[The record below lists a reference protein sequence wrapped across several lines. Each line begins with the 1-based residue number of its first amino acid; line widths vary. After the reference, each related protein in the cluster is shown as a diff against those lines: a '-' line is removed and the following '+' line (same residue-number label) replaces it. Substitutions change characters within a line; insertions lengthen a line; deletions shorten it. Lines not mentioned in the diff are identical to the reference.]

1 MPANLQL
8 LREAGEG
15 DAMRLRFFALLF
27 LATAIAV
34 PHAISAQSTGSP
46 QGTASK
52 ISPAS
57 SSGASIEGT
66 VFDPDGRVVA
76 GAKVNLLDSM
86 VAVAETTTDAQGK
99 YRFDGLRGGTFA
111 VVANSPGFSEQS
123 AEIDVRGAETHTTD
137 LHLKLSA
144 GQEKVVV
151 SASLAGALA
160 PQLGSSLTVVSRQ
173 DIENQG
179 AQSVYEA
186 LRYVPGVALA
196 QSGERG
202 AVASAFIRGGDS
214 DYNLVMIDGIPLNDF
229 GGGFNLSPLPVDGAE
244 SLEVTRGPQS
254 ALYGENAVA
263 GVIDVISD
271 PGEGA
276 PYFTLLSEGGSNE
289 TLRVATSG
297 AGSEGGFNWSYDL
310 SRFSD
315 RGPVI
320 DDNYRNQTSL
330 ITLGYSRSP
339 RRSIEVHF
347 FGDNGADASPG
358 PYGSDP
364 DELFPGI
371 AASASSLRQ
380 NLFGYQVNYTEQ
392 LSSRFRQVTT
402 ISASTDNYVSYA
414 SFGDENTYNLRLVA
428 NTQSEITFSPRDVF
442 FAGFEFDHEQFQDTY
457 NDDAGGNPFN
467 LPRDT
472 YAFFAEDRWNP
483 GSRWFVTAGLRVDNI
498 RTAALPLDPIIAATS
513 ITQVDP
519 RLSVAYL
526 AREPR
531 DGFFGVTRFHGS
543 YGTGISPPNGF
554 ELNGTNPRL
563 LPERNTS
570 FDAGVE
576 QRLMDGKA
584 VLDVTY
590 FYNRFKDQITYVGGT
605 TLSTYTYAN
614 LANSDAQGVESS
626 LRLQPTRSI
635 AMTLDYTWLNS
646 AILALND
653 ATEPLAPFVVGE
665 PLIRRPR
672 NLAGYDVSWRH
683 RRLLL
688 DSNAVI
694 HGADLDV
701 EPNYGSYACELDLPC
716 LFENKRYV
724 DVNAGF
730 SYHLP
735 RGVQIYGRLN
745 NLLDQ
750 KYEEA
755 FGYPALRLNFLTG
768 IKFSFPAEHGH
779 ESP

>member
-1 MPANLQL
+1 
-8 LREAGEG
+8 
-15 DAMRLRFFALLF
+15 MRLRIFLPLF
-27 LATAIAV
+27 LAATFFL
-34 PHAISAQSTGSP
+34 PHALFAQAT
-46 QGTASK
+46 
-52 ISPAS
+52 AS
-57 SSGASIEGT
+57 SSGASIQGT
-66 VFDPDGRVVA
+66 VFDPGGRILA
-76 GAKVNLLDSM
+76 GAKVNLLESM
-86 VAVAETTTDAQGK
+86 LAVAETQADAQGR
-99 YRFDGLRGGTFA
+99 YRFDGLRAGAFT
-111 VVANSPGFSEQS
+111 VVANAPGFSDVS
-123 AEIDVRGAETHTTD
+123 AEIELKGAETQTTD

-144 GQEKVVV
+144 VEEKVVV
-151 SASLAGALA
+151 SASLGGALA
-160 PQLGSSLTVVSRQ
+160 PQLGSSVTVVSQQ

-186 LRYVPGVALA
+186 LRNVPGVALA

-214 DYNLVMIDGIPLNDF
+214 DYNLVMIDGIPMDDF
-229 GGGFNLSPLPVDGAE
+229 GGGFNLSPLPVDGVDE
-244 SLEVTRGPQS
+244 VEVTRGPQS

-276 PYFTLLSEGGSNE
+276 PHFRFLSEGGSNE

-330 ITLGYSRSP
+330 VTLGYSRSP
-339 RRSIEVHF
+339 RRRIEVHF

-364 DELFPGI
+364 DGLFPGI

-392 LSSRFRQVTT
+392 FSSRFQQVTT
-402 ISASTDNYVSYA
+402 VSASTDNYTSFASY
-414 SFGDENTYNLRLVA
+414 GDELTYNMHLVA
-428 NTQSEITFSPRDVF
+428 NTQSEITISSKDILV
-442 FAGFEFDHEQFQDTY
+442 AGFEFDHEQFQDTY
-457 NDDAGGNPFN
+457 NDDADGNPFN

-483 GSRWFVTAGLRVDNI
+483 GSGWFFTAGLRVDDILTGN
-498 RTAALPLDPIIAATS
+498 LPLDPVIPATS

-519 RLSVAYL
+519 RLSVAYI
-526 AREPR
+526 ARQSS
-531 DGFFGVTRFHGS
+531 DGFFGATRIHGS

-563 LPERNTS
+563 LPERNIS

-576 QRLMDGKA
+576 QRLMGGKA
-584 VLDVTY
+584 VFDVTY
-590 FYNRFKDQITYVGGT
+590 FYNRFKDQITFVGGT
-605 TLSTYTYAN
+605 NLSNYTYAN
-614 LANSDAQGVESS
+614 LANSSAGGVESS
-626 LRLQPTRSI
+626 LRLRPTRSI
-635 AMTLDYTWLNS
+635 EMTLNYTWLNS
-646 AILALND
+646 EILALNGSP
-653 ATEPLAPFVVGE
+653 EPLVPFVVGE
-665 PLIRRPR
+665 PLLRRPR
-672 NLAGYDVSWRH
+672 NLGGYDVSWRH
-683 RRLLL
+683 GRLLL
-688 DSNAVI
+688 NSNAVV

-701 EPNYGSYACELDLPC
+701 EPNYGTYACDIDLPC
-716 LFENKRYV
+716 LFENKGYV

-730 SYHLP
+730 SYQLP
-735 RGVQIYGRLN
+735 RGVEIYGRLN

-755 FGYPALRLNFLTG
+755 FGYPALHLNFLTG
-768 IKFSFPAEHGH
+768 IKISFPSEHAH